1 MKTLKLFLI
10 IIFLLLSWKSFSQGF
25 RITPP
30 KLEFDGNKLLISYD
44 VINGNQSDQFYV
56 WVEISKKS
64 GEQIRMHSLSG
75 DVGDIKAG
83 GNKKITWTPA
93 NDSVFLNEMVFIEVK
108 AEKYVKSFKK
118 GSMMLLS
125 TVLPGL
131 GQTKISNGK
140 PWWLTGIVS

>member
-1 MKTLKLFLI
+1 MSGLKYQRKVV
-10 IIFLLLSWKSFSQGF
+10 SKSGCIHF
-25 RITPP
+25 PVM
-30 KLEFDGNKLLISYD
+30 L
-44 VINGNQSDQFYV
+44 
-56 WVEISKKS
+56 EIS
-64 GEQIRMHSLSG
+64 
-75 DVGDIKAG
+75 KAG

-118 GSMMLLS
+118 RFHDAVVNSIAR
-125 TVLPGL
+125 L